1 MRQTLTGFFL
11 AASLTLCQ
19 ALPTAAQCV
28 KVKVKTPGT
37 LAERIKTKDKY
48 TITSLKLSGALN
60 AEDIRTLR
68 DLCGRDTLG
77 KETPGRVSHVDLRG
91 VTFVPGGRPYFY
103 ADRNYSV
110 RSAHYLPDCL
120 FDKCSSLES
129 VVLPERT
136 DTIGMYSFAHTAL
149 REVRVPDDCMVLI
162 HAFYDCQRLTNV
174 EVGRMPHT
182 DFSFPQAFAGCP
194 SIRRVRLNEINYVS
208 GGSFCNMPHLEAVDF
223 RGTVGH
229 IDGYV
234 FSGNP
239 RLKAIRFRS
248 DVISTGGTQFVA
260 DCPSLTS
267 VEFCGVVFNTH
278 FGAGINTPQFRGY
291 TVRGVVLN
299 SGVEAELPSSTA
311 AERAAYKNWEKSI
324 EQSWEWAERCLQS
337 DEIFMMRVAWNCSEA
352 ILNAARE
359 QGLTEMADRISEKR
373 SSLNTDGGKTYLE
386 ILRESAPYVAE
397 NERTDLPVFRY
408 VEATDSLLLRTRR
421 YFNTDSIAGNGDD
434 ISRIKN
440 LLSWVHNHIRH
451 DGSSGR
457 PNCHINAVDLYELC
471 QRENRALNCRFMA
484 IMLNEMLLSVGIPA
498 RYIGCQSKHY
508 ATDSDSHVITIAW
521 SESLGKWVWVDPT
534 WEAYVMDEHGTLLHP
549 GEVRERL
556 QKGLPLAINENAN
569 WNHKSQ
575 TSKEKYLD
583 NYMAKNLYIISSC
596 TTSQS
601 QPEGPGNNPQTP
613 QIALIPQGF
622 KYGGLTT
629 TDADYFWQPPH

>member
-1 MRQTLTGFFL
+1 MRQTLIQLIFTAGL
-11 AASLTLCQ
+11 SLLQ
-19 ALPTAAQCV
+19 AQPTAAQWV
-28 KVKVKTPGT
+28 KINVKTPGT
-37 LAERIKTKDKY
+37 LSQRIKPEQKY
-48 TITSLKLSGALN
+48 SITHLKVSGQLN

-77 KETPGRVSHVDLRG
+77 NETPGHISHVNLSK
-91 VTFVPGGRPYFY
+91 VSFVSGGRPYFY

-120 FDKCSSLES
+120 FDKCSTLES
-129 VVLPERT
+129 IVLPEHT

-149 REVRVPDDCMVLI
+149 REIRIPDDCMVRI
-162 HAFYDCQRLTNV
+162 HAFYDCRQLTQI
-174 EVGRMPHT
+174 ELGRMPHT
-182 DFSFPQAFAGCP
+182 NFIFSDAFAECN
-194 SIRRVRLNEINYVS
+194 SIRRVRFHDIDYVG
-208 GGSFCNMPHLEAVDF
+208 GGSFCNMPQLESVDF

-239 RLKAIRFRS
+239 RLKAIRFRG
-248 DVISTGGTQFVA
+248 DVINTGGTQFVA

-267 VEFCGVVFNTH
+267 VEFCGVVFNTY
-278 FGAGINTPQFRGY
+278 FGAGIRTPQFNAY
-291 TVRGVVLN
+291 TVSGVVLN
-299 SGVEAELPSSTA
+299 SGMEAELPSSTA
-311 AERAAYKNWEKSI
+311 AERAAYKDWEKSI

-337 DEIFMMRVAWNCSEA
+337 NNIFMIRVAWNSSEA
-352 ILNAARE
+352 ILKAASE
-359 QGLTEMADRISEKR
+359 QGFTKMADRINEKR
-373 SSLNTDGGKTYLE
+373 NSLNSDGGKTYLE

-397 NERTDLPVFRY
+397 NEHTDLPAFKYADVS
-408 VEATDSLLLRTRR
+408 DSLLQRTRR

-440 LLSWVHNHIRH
+440 LLAWVHNNIRH
-451 DGSSGR
+451 DGSSKW
-457 PNCHINAVDLYELC
+457 PNCHINAVDLYETC

-508 ATDSDSHVITIAW
+508 ATDSDSHVINIAW
-521 SESLGKWVWVDPT
+521 SESLGKWIWVDPT
-534 WEAYVMDEHGTLLHP
+534 WEAYVLDEHGTLLHP
-549 GEVRERL
+549 GEVRQRL

-569 WNHKSQ
+569 WNHKNR
-575 TSKEKYLD
+575 TSTEEYLE
-583 NYMAKNLYIISSC
+583 NYMAKNLYIIQSC

-613 QIALIPQGF
+613 LITLIPQGF
-622 KYGGLTT
+622 EYGGLTT
-629 TDADYFWQPPH
+629 TDENYFWQPPH